1 MAVTSQ
7 TVSLTSEALARV
19 QEQLRAQRLDGW
31 LLFNFHGLNPIAS
44 ALLGLGALSRR
55 YAVLIPAVGVPVA
68 LTHRIEQQ
76 PWKGWIGERRV
87 YLSWRELE
95 SELAAMLSGIRSV
108 AMEYSPG
115 GAVPY
120 VDMLPAGV
128 LEQVRATGVEV
139 RSSAELVSAFYS
151 RWSAAGE
158 ASHRRAAVAVQETAR
173 AAFRRIAEAV
183 RSGARLTEWEMKRW
197 IRDELD
203 RRGLR
208 EGADCIV
215 ATNANAA
222 NPHYA
227 PTAEVSAPI
236 REGDLVLIDL
246 WGKERA
252 DAVFADQTWMGYVGA
267 AVPERLAAIWSVL
280 RDGREAAVNL
290 LRTRH
295 AAGEAVSGWEVDDA
309 ARGTIARGGY
319 GEYFIHR
326 TGHSIDQQLHGTGPN
341 IDNLETRDTRV
352 LIPGIGF
359 SIEPGIYIPGDVGFR
374 TEINVY
380 MAPGGPEVTTP
391 EPQQAVFALLK
402 DF

>member
-7 TVSLTSEALARV
+7 KVSLKRETVERV
-19 QEQLRAQRLDGW
+19 QEQLRGQGLDGW

-55 YAVLIPAVGVPVA
+55 YAVLIPADGVPVA
-68 LTHRIEQQ
+68 LTHRIEQH
-76 PWKGWIGERRV
+76 PWQGWIGDKRV

-95 SELAAMLSGIRSV
+95 AELGSMLSGSRAI

-128 LEQVRATGVEV
+128 LEMVRATGVEV

-151 RWSAAGE
+151 RWSSTGE
-158 ASHRRAAVAVQETAR
+158 ASHRRAAAVVKETAR
-173 AAFRRIAEAV
+173 AAFDRITRAT
-183 RSGARLTEWEMKRW
+183 RGGQRLTEWELKQW
-197 IRDELD
+197 IHDELH

-208 EGADCIV
+208 SGADCIV
-215 ATNANAA
+215 GVNANAA

-227 PTAEVSAPI
+227 PTAETSAPI

-246 WGKERA
+246 WGKEGENA
-252 DAVFADQTWMGYVGA
+252 IFADQTWMGYVGET
-267 AVPERLAAIWSVL
+267 VPERLAAIWSVL
-280 RDGREAAVNL
+280 RSARDAAVDL
-290 LRTRH
+290 LRARH

-309 ARGTIARGGY
+309 ARDVIARGGY
-319 GEYFIHR
+319 GEFFVHR

-359 SIEPGIYIPGDVGFR
+359 SIEPGIYIAGDVGFR
-374 TEINVY
+374 TEINVF
-380 MAPGGPEVTTP
+380 MSPSGPEVTTP
-391 EPQQAVFALLK
+391 QPQRDLFALLAE
-402 DF
+402 